1 MPVPEPDILSYYTR
15 PAVMTATG
23 RYAPLLEPLPRDI
36 AGLAAVG
43 QGLIVHEHMA
53 QEGYGVTLTEADR
66 ASVHTR
72 PVEQILAQIVARDD
86 RPLDIAREPAGRLPG
101 NCRHFTV
108 LMTALLRAQGRPARA
123 RCGFGAYFGGDMS
136 EDHWICEYWNAGQ
149 ERWGL
154 VDAQIDARQLGW
166 FPIDFDVTDVPRDR
180 FLVAGQAW
188 ASYRAGQADPDKF
201 GLSVINE
208 SGNWWIAANLMR
220 DAAALLNIEL
230 LPWDVWGAMPGPSD
244 VIDEDLAALFD
255 RLAKLTQEPDGTLAE
270 LRQLMHDDD
279 RLRVPP
285 TVRNAVRERQ
295 EPVG

>member
-1 MPVPEPDILSYYTR
+1 MAVPELDVLSYYTR
-15 PAVMTATG
+15 PEVMTATG
-23 RYAPLLEPLPRDI
+23 RYAPLLDPLPRDI

-53 QEGYGVTLTEADR
+53 QAYGVTLTEADR

-108 LMTALLRAQGRPARA
+108 LMTALLRAQGTPARA
-123 RCGFGAYFGGDMS
+123 RCGFGAYFGGDTF
-136 EDHWICEYWNAGQ
+136 EDHWVGEYWNAGQ
-149 ERWGL
+149 RRWVL
-154 VDAQIDARQLGW
+154 VDAQIDAKQLGW

-188 ASYRAGQADPDKF
+188 ASYRAGHADPDKF
-201 GLSVINE
+201 GLSMINE
-208 SGNWWIAANLMR
+208 SGDWWIAANLMR

-230 LPWDVWGAMPGPSD
+230 LPWDAWGAMPEPADPIG
-244 VIDEDLAALFD
+244 EDLAALFD
-255 RLAKLTQEPDGTLAE
+255 RLAKLTQAPDDTLAE
-270 LRQLMHDDD
+270 LRQLMRDDD

-285 TVRNAVRERQ
+285 TVRNAVRDRE
-295 EPVG
+295 EPVR

>member
-1 MPVPEPDILSYYTR
+1 MPVPEPDVLSYYTR
-15 PAVMTATG
+15 PEVMTATG
-23 RYAPLLEPLPRDI
+23 RYAPLVEPLPLDI

-53 QEGYGVTLTEADR
+53 QEGYSVPLTEADR

-108 LMTALLRAQGRPARA
+108 LMTALLRAQGTPARA
-123 RCGFGAYFGGDMS
+123 RCGFGAYFGGDMF
-136 EDHWICEYWNAGQ
+136 EDHWVCEYWNPGQ
-149 ERWGL
+149 ARWVL

-208 SGNWWIAANLMR
+208 SGDWWIAANLMR

-244 VIDEDLAALFD
+244 VIGEDLAALFD

-285 TVRNAVRERQ
+285 TVRNAVRDRE

>member
-1 MPVPEPDILSYYTR
+1 MPVPEPDILAYYTR
-15 PAVMTATG
+15 PEVMTAMG
-23 RYAPLLEPLPRDI
+23 RYAPLVEPLPRDI

-53 QEGYGVTLTEADR
+53 EQGYGVPLTEADR

-72 PVEQILAQIVARDD
+72 PVERILAQIVARDD
-86 RPLDIAREPAGRLPG
+86 RPLGIAREPAGRLPG

-108 LMTALLRAQGRPARA
+108 LMTALLRAQGTPARA
-123 RCGFGAYFGGDMS
+123 RCGFGAYFGGDMF
-136 EDHWICEYWNAGQ
+136 EDHWVGEYWNAGQ
-149 ERWGL
+149 GRWAL

-208 SGNWWIAANLMR
+208 SGDWWIAANLMR

-230 LPWDVWGAMPGPSD
+230 LPWDVWGAMPGPAD
-244 VIDEDLAALFD
+244 PIGEDLATLFD

-285 TVRNAVRERQ
+285 TVLNAVRERQ